1 MYVRVMN
8 RSEKIEKLA
17 NRPTLGF
24 YESIA
29 LHCIVLYWSSAFSV
43 HAIADIFTDPGVGI
57 IRVGGKTFEYW
68 CPASTTLVFALTHGI
83 CYPSS

>member
-29 LHCIVLYWSSAFSV
+29 LHCIALHCIVLELSFFRS
-43 HAIADIFTDPGVGI
+43 
-57 IRVGGKTFEYW
+57 
-68 CPASTTLVFALTHGI
+68 
-83 CYPSS
+83 CYC

>member
-29 LHCIVLYWSSAFSV
+29 LHCIALYCIGAQLFPFMLLL
-43 HAIADIFTDPGVGI
+43 IFLQIQESG
-57 IRVGGKTFEYW
+57 
-68 CPASTTLVFALTHGI
+68 
-83 CYPSS
+83 

>member
-1 MYVRVMN
+1 MYVCVMN

-29 LHCIVLYWSSAFSV
+29 LHCTALHCTALYCIGAQLFPFMLLL
-43 HAIADIFTDPGVGI
+43 IFLQIQESG
-57 IRVGGKTFEYW
+57 
-68 CPASTTLVFALTHGI
+68 
-83 CYPSS
+83 

>member
-29 LHCIVLYWSSAFSV
+29 IAMQCIVLYCIRARLFPFMLLL
-43 HAIADIFTDPGVGI
+43 IFLQIQESG
-57 IRVGGKTFEYW
+57 
-68 CPASTTLVFALTHGI
+68 
-83 CYPSS
+83 

>member
-24 YESIA
+24 YELIAMHCIA
-29 LHCIVLYWSSAFSV
+29 LHCIALHCIALYWSSAFSV
-43 HAIADIFTDPGVGI
+43 HAIADIFTYPGVGI
-57 IRVGGKTFEYW
+57 IGVGGKRSNIGARHQLHWY
-68 CPASTTLVFALTHGI
+68 SR
-83 CYPSS
+83 